1 MYCKQQ
7 RCVQHFGPILAR
19 APGMHQ
25 EAPMQDF
32 TKPSGLAVR
41 QRILDWLAGQSR
53 AMQDLLQE
61 IVNIDSG
68 SRDEAGVTAVAQ
80 ALRARLESAG
90 VAVQF
95 EPVPGYGVLL
105 HAQVPGAEQGPPVVL
120 MGHMDTV
127 YPAGTVAKRPFRV
140 EDGRAYGPGV
150 ADMKSGLVLNVF
162 VAEAFARCGGLKAP
176 RQLFFSCDEEI
187 GSPATRDLIMARVR
201 GARAVFNAEP
211 GRVSGN
217 LVTSRK
223 GSMVVEFEVQG
234 VAAHAGINHAAGAS
248 AIEALARKTLAL
260 HALTDPATGV
270 TCNVGV
276 VQGGIV
282 PNMVAPHARA
292 EVDLRFTAD
301 TNPDELLE
309 RVRAIVE
316 EESVPRTQGRI
327 TTTRRTLPMKP
338 TPDYLLAL
346 YQHGA
351 RSLGFEVQGEFTG
364 GAADSGLT
372 ASVGVPTL
380 CGTGPVGGHAHTE
393 REYCELATFVPRAQA
408 VALAVL
414 DHP

>member
-1 MYCKQQ
+1 MHETLENTASQA
-7 RCVQHFGPILAR
+7 PSAPTAPALA
-19 APGMHQ
+19 
-25 EAPMQDF
+25 
-32 TKPSGLAVR
+32 
-41 QRILDWLAGQSR
+41 WLAGQGQ
-53 AMQDLLQE
+53 AMQDLLQKV
-61 IVNIDSG
+61 VNIDSG
-68 SRDEAGVTAVAQ
+68 SRDEAGVTAVAH
-80 ALRARLESAG
+80 ALAERLLAAG
-90 VAVQF
+90 VPVQF

-105 HAQVPGAEQGPPVVL
+105 HAQVNADGAGGEGAPLIL

-127 YPAGTVAKRPFRV
+127 YPAGTVARRPFRV

-162 VAEAFARCGGLKAP
+162 VAEAFARCGGLKSP
-176 RQLFFSCDEEI
+176 LHLFFSCDEEI
-187 GSPATRDLIMARVR
+187 GSPATRDLIMDKVR
-201 GARAVFNAEP
+201 GARAVLNAEP

-217 LVTSRK
+217 VVTSRK
-223 GSMVVEFEVQG
+223 GSMVVEFEVTG

-276 VQGGIV
+276 VQGGVV
-282 PNMVAPHARA
+282 PNMVAPHAKA

-301 TNPDELLE
+301 TNPDDLLE

-327 TTTRRTLPMKP
+327 TTARRTLPMKP

-346 YQHGA
+346 YQQGA
-351 RSLGFEVQGEFTG
+351 RALGFEVQGEFTG

-380 CGTGPVGGHAHTE
+380 CATGPVGGHAHTE

-414 DHP
+414 GHP

>member
-1 MYCKQQ
+1 MQDTLEASAPQ
-7 RCVQHFGPILAR
+7 AR
-19 APGMHQ
+19 A
-25 EAPMQDF
+25 
-32 TKPSGLAVR
+32 LV
-41 QRILDWLAGQSR
+41 LDWLASQQQ
-53 AMQDLLQE
+53 AMQELLQKV
-61 IVNIDSG
+61 VNIDSG
-68 SRDEAGVTAVAQ
+68 SRDEAGVTAVAHALAERLQ
-80 ALRARLESAG
+80 AAG

-105 HAQVPGAEQGPPVVL
+105 HAQVNAAGEGAPIVL

-127 YPAGTVAKRPFRV
+127 FPAGTVAKRPYR
-140 EDGRAYGPGV
+140 EEAGRAYGPGV

-176 RQLFFSCDEEI
+176 LHLFFSCDEEI
-187 GSPATRDLIMARVR
+187 GSPATRDLIMDRVR
-201 GARAVFNAEP
+201 GARAVLNAEP

-217 LVTSRK
+217 VVTSRK
-223 GSMVVEFEVQG
+223 GSMLVEFEVEG

-270 TCNVGV
+270 TANVGV
-276 VQGGIV
+276 VHGGV
-282 PNMVAPHARA
+282 VSNMVPPHARA
-292 EVDLRFTAD
+292 ELDLRFTAD
-301 TNPDELLE
+301 TNPEDLLA
-309 RVRAIVE
+309 RVRAIIE

-327 TTTRRTLPMKP
+327 TVARSTLPMKP

-346 YQHGA
+346 YQESA
-351 RSLGFEVQGEFTG
+351 RTLGFEVQGEFTG

-380 CGTGPVGGHAHTE
+380 CATGPVGGHPHTE
-393 REYCELATFVPRAQA
+393 REYCELTTFVPRAQA

-414 DHP
+414 GHP

>member
-1 MYCKQQ
+1 
-7 RCVQHFGPILAR
+7 
-19 APGMHQ
+19 
-25 EAPMQDF
+25 MQD
-32 TKPSGLAVR
+32 TAAALPTALTIDPAVR
-41 QRILDWLAGQSR
+41 TQVLDWLASQQQ
-53 AMQDLLQE
+53 AMQELLQKV
-61 IVNIDSG
+61 VNIDSG
-68 SRDEAGVTAVAQ
+68 SRDDAGVTAVAHALAERLQ
-80 ALRARLESAG
+80 AAG
-90 VAVQF
+90 VPVQF

-105 HAQVPGAEQGPPVVL
+105 HAQVNAAGAGAPIIL

-127 YPAGTVAKRPFRV
+127 YPAGTVAKRPYR
-140 EDGRAYGPGV
+140 EEAGRAYGPGV

-162 VAEAFARCGGLKAP
+162 VAEAFARCGGLQAP
-176 RQLFFSCDEEI
+176 LHLFFSCDEEI
-187 GSPATRDLIMARVR
+187 GSPATRDLITAHAR
-201 GARAVFNAEP
+201 GARAVLNAEP

-248 AIEALARKTLAL
+248 AIDALARKTLAL
-260 HALTDPATGV
+260 HALTDPATGI
-270 TCNVGV
+270 TANVGV

-282 PNMVAPHARA
+282 PNMVAPHAKA

-301 TNPDELLE
+301 TDPDALLE

-327 TTTRRTLPMKP
+327 TVARRTMPMKT
-338 TPDYLLAL
+338 TPEYLLAL
-346 YQHGA
+346 YQQGA

-380 CGTGPVGGHAHTE
+380 CATGPVGGHPHTE
-393 REYCELATFVPRAQA
+393 REYCELTTFVPRAQA

-414 DHP
+414 GHP

>member
-1 MYCKQQ
+1 MLETLENTASQA
-7 RCVQHFGPILAR
+7 PSAPSAPALA
-19 APGMHQ
+19 
-25 EAPMQDF
+25 
-32 TKPSGLAVR
+32 
-41 QRILDWLAGQSR
+41 WLAGQGQ
-53 AMQDLLQE
+53 AMQDLLQKV
-61 IVNIDSG
+61 VNIDSG
-68 SRDEAGVTAVAQ
+68 SRDEAGVTAVAH
-80 ALRARLESAG
+80 ALAERLLAAG
-90 VAVQF
+90 VPVQF

-105 HAQVPGAEQGPPVVL
+105 HAQVNAAGAGGEGAPLIL

-127 YPAGTVAKRPFRV
+127 YPAGTVARRPFRV

-176 RQLFFSCDEEI
+176 LHLFFSCDEEI
-187 GSPATRDLIMARVR
+187 GSPATRDLIMDRVR
-201 GARAVFNAEP
+201 GARAVLNAEP

-217 LVTSRK
+217 VVTSRK

-260 HALTDPATGV
+260 HALTDLATGV

-282 PNMVAPHARA
+282 PNMVAPHAKA

-301 TNPDELLE
+301 TNPDDLLE
-309 RVRAIVE
+309 RVRSIVE

-327 TTTRRTLPMKP
+327 TLHRRTLPMKP

-346 YQHGA
+346 YQQGA

-380 CGTGPVGGHAHTE
+380 CATGPVGGHPHTE

-414 DHP
+414 GHP

>member
-1 MYCKQQ
+1 
-7 RCVQHFGPILAR
+7 
-19 APGMHQ
+19 
-25 EAPMQDF
+25 MQD
-32 TKPSGLAVR
+32 TLEESRSQVR
-41 QRILDWLAGQSR
+41 TRILDWLAGQAQ
-53 AMQDLLQE
+53 AMQDLLQK
-61 IVNIDSG
+61 VVDIDSG
-68 SRDEAGVTAVAQ
+68 SRNEAGVTAVAT
-80 ALRARLESAG
+80 ALRERLEAAG

-105 HAQVPGAEQGPPVVL
+105 HAQVPGPAEGAPILL

-127 YPAGTVAKRPFRV
+127 YPAGTAARRPFRV

-150 ADMKSGLVLNVF
+150 ADMKSGLVMNVF

-176 RQLFFSCDEEI
+176 LQLFFSCDEEI
-187 GSPATRDLIMARVR
+187 GSAATRDRIMAKAR
-201 GARAVFNAEP
+201 GARAVLNAEP

-223 GSMVVEFEVQG
+223 GSMVVEFEVEG

-270 TCNVGV
+270 TANVGV
-276 VQGGIV
+276 VHGGIV
-282 PNMVAPHARA
+282 PNMVAPHAKA
-292 EVDLRFTAD
+292 ELDMRFTSETD
-301 TNPDELLE
+301 PDELLAK
-309 RVRAIVE
+309 VRAVVE
-316 EESVPRTQGRI
+316 EESVPRTKGRI
-327 TTTRRTLPMKP
+327 TEARRTMPMKP
-338 TPDYLLAL
+338 TPDELLAL
-346 YQHGA
+346 YQRGA
-351 RSLGFEVQGEFTG
+351 KALGFEVQGEFTG

-372 ASVGVPTL
+372 ASVGAPTL

-408 VALAVL
+408 VALAIF

>member
-1 MYCKQQ
+1 
-7 RCVQHFGPILAR
+7 
-19 APGMHQ
+19 
-25 EAPMQDF
+25 MQD
-32 TKPSGLAVR
+32 TLEESRSQLR
-41 QRILDWLAGQSR
+41 TRILDWLVGQAQ
-53 AMQDLLQE
+53 AMQELLQK
-61 IVNIDSG
+61 VVDIDSG
-68 SRDEAGVTAVAQ
+68 SRNEAGVTAVAT
-80 ALRARLESAG
+80 ALRERLEAAG

-105 HAQVPGAEQGPPVVL
+105 HAQVPGPAEGAPILL

-127 YPAGTVAKRPFRV
+127 YPAGTAARRPFRV

-150 ADMKSGLVLNVF
+150 ADMKSGLVMNVF

-176 RQLFFSCDEEI
+176 LQLFFSCDEEI
-187 GSPATRDLIMARVR
+187 GSAATRDRIMAKAR
-201 GARAVFNAEP
+201 GARAVLNAEP

-223 GSMVVEFEVQG
+223 GSMVVEFEVEG

-270 TCNVGV
+270 TANVGV
-276 VQGGIV
+276 VHGGIV
-282 PNMVAPHARA
+282 PNMVAPHAKA
-292 EVDLRFTAD
+292 ELDMRFTSD
-301 TNPDELLE
+301 TDPDELLAK
-309 RVRAIVE
+309 VRAIVE
-316 EESVPRTQGRI
+316 EESVPRTRGRV
-327 TTTRRTLPMKP
+327 TEARRTMPMKP
-338 TPDYLLAL
+338 TPDELLAL
-346 YQHGA
+346 YQRGA
-351 RSLGFEVQGEFTG
+351 KALGFEVQGEFTG

-372 ASVGVPTL
+372 ASVGAPTL

-408 VALAVL
+408 VALAIF

>member
-1 MYCKQQ
+1 
-7 RCVQHFGPILAR
+7 
-19 APGMHQ
+19 
-25 EAPMQDF
+25 MQD
-32 TKPSGLAVR
+32 TLEASAPQARGLV
-41 QRILDWLAGQSR
+41 LDWLASQQQ
-53 AMQDLLQE
+53 AMQDLLQKV
-61 IVNIDSG
+61 VNIDSG
-68 SRDEAGVTAVAQ
+68 SRDEAGVTAVAHALAERLQ
-80 ALRARLESAG
+80 AAG

-105 HAQVPGAEQGPPVVL
+105 HAQVNAAGEGAPIVL

-127 YPAGTVAKRPFRV
+127 FPAGTVAKRPYR
-140 EDGRAYGPGV
+140 EEAGRAYGPGV

-176 RQLFFSCDEEI
+176 LHLFFSCDEEI
-187 GSPATRDLIMARVR
+187 GSPATRDLIMDRVR

-217 LVTSRK
+217 VVTSRK
-223 GSMVVEFEVQG
+223 GSMLVEFEVEG

-270 TCNVGV
+270 TANVGV
-276 VQGGIV
+276 VHGGV
-282 PNMVAPHARA
+282 VSNMVAPHARA
-292 EVDLRFTAD
+292 ELDLRFTAD
-301 TNPDELLE
+301 TNPEDLLA
-309 RVRAIVE
+309 RVRAIIE

-327 TTTRRTLPMKP
+327 TVARSTLPMKP

-346 YQHGA
+346 YQESA
-351 RSLGFEVQGEFTG
+351 RTLGFEVQGEFTG

-380 CGTGPVGGHAHTE
+380 CATGPVGGHPHTE
-393 REYCELATFVPRAQA
+393 REYCELTTFVPRAQA

-414 DHP
+414 GHP

>member
-1 MYCKQQ
+1 MHETLENTASQA
-7 RCVQHFGPILAR
+7 PSAPSAPALA
-19 APGMHQ
+19 
-25 EAPMQDF
+25 
-32 TKPSGLAVR
+32 
-41 QRILDWLAGQSR
+41 WLAGQGQ
-53 AMQDLLQE
+53 AMQDLLQKV
-61 IVNIDSG
+61 VNIDSG
-68 SRDEAGVTAVAQ
+68 SRDEAGVTAVAH
-80 ALRARLESAG
+80 ALAERLLAAG
-90 VAVQF
+90 VPVQF
-95 EPVPGYGVLL
+95 EPVSGYGVLL
-105 HAQVPGAEQGPPVVL
+105 HAQVNADTAGGEGAPIIL

-127 YPAGTVAKRPFRV
+127 YPAGTVARRPFRV

-162 VAEAFARCGGLKAP
+162 VAEAFARCGGLGAP
-176 RQLFFSCDEEI
+176 LHLFFSCDEEI
-187 GSPATRDLIMARVR
+187 GSPATRDLIMDKVR
-201 GARAVFNAEP
+201 GARAVLNAEP

-217 LVTSRK
+217 VVTSRK

-260 HALTDPATGV
+260 HALTDLATGV

-282 PNMVAPHARA
+282 PNMVAPHAKA

-301 TNPDELLE
+301 TNPDALLE

-327 TTTRRTLPMKP
+327 TTARRTLPMKP

-346 YQHGA
+346 YQQGA
-351 RSLGFEVQGEFTG
+351 RSLGFEVAGEFTG

-380 CGTGPVGGHAHTE
+380 CATGPVGGHPHTE
-393 REYCELATFVPRAQA
+393 REYCELSTFVPRAQA

-414 DHP
+414 GHP

>member
-1 MYCKQQ
+1 MLETLENTVSQ
-7 RCVQHFGPILAR
+7 GPSAPSAPALA
-19 APGMHQ
+19 
-25 EAPMQDF
+25 
-32 TKPSGLAVR
+32 
-41 QRILDWLAGQSR
+41 WLAGQGQ
-53 AMQDLLQE
+53 AMQDLLQKV
-61 IVNIDSG
+61 VNIDSG
-68 SRDEAGVTAVAQ
+68 SRNEAGVTAVAH
-80 ALRARLESAG
+80 ALAERLLAAG
-90 VAVQF
+90 VPVQF

-105 HAQVPGAEQGPPVVL
+105 HAQVNADGAGGEGAPLIL

-127 YPAGTVAKRPFRV
+127 YPAGTVARRPFRV

-162 VAEAFARCGGLKAP
+162 VAEAFARCGGLGAP
-176 RQLFFSCDEEI
+176 LHLFFSCDEEI
-187 GSPATRDLIMARVR
+187 GSPATRDLIMDRVR
-201 GARAVFNAEP
+201 GARAVLNAEP

-217 LVTSRK
+217 VVTSRK

-260 HALTDPATGV
+260 HALTDLATGV

-276 VQGGIV
+276 VQGGVV
-282 PNMVAPHARA
+282 PNMVAPHAKA

-301 TNPDELLE
+301 TNPDDLLE
-309 RVRAIVE
+309 RVRSIVE
-316 EESVPRTQGRI
+316 EESVPRTRGRI
-327 TTTRRTLPMKP
+327 TLHRRTLPMKP

-346 YQHGA
+346 YQQGA

-380 CGTGPVGGHAHTE
+380 CATGPVGGHPHTE

-414 DHP
+414 GHP

>member
-1 MYCKQQ
+1 MLNTLNEGLLP
-7 RCVQHFGPILAR
+7 VR
-19 APGMHQ
+19 AQ
-25 EAPMQDF
+25 
-32 TKPSGLAVR
+32 V
-41 QRILDWLAGQSR
+41 LDWLARQQQS
-53 AMQDLLQE
+53 MQDLLQKV
-61 IVNIDSG
+61 VNIESG
-68 SRDEAGVTAVAQ
+68 SRNEAGVKAVAHALAERLQ
-80 ALRARLESAG
+80 AAG
-90 VAVQF
+90 VPVQF

-105 HAQVPGAEQGPPVVL
+105 HAQVNPAEGAAAGGAPIIL

-127 YPAGTVAKRPFRV
+127 FPDGTVAKRPYR
-140 EDGRAYGPGV
+140 EEAGRAYGPGV

-162 VAEAFARCGGLKAP
+162 VAEAFARCGGLQAP
-176 RQLFFSCDEEI
+176 LHLFFSCDEEI

-217 LVTSRK
+217 VVTSRK

-327 TTTRRTLPMKP
+327 TTSRRTLPMKP
-338 TPDYLLAL
+338 TPDDLLAL
-346 YQHGA
+346 YQQGA

-380 CGTGPVGGHAHTE
+380 CATGPVGGHAHTE
-393 REYCELATFVPRAQA
+393 REYCELSTFVPRAQA

-414 DHP
+414 AHP

>member
-1 MYCKQQ
+1 MLETLENTVSQA
-7 RCVQHFGPILAR
+7 PSAPSAPALA
-19 APGMHQ
+19 
-25 EAPMQDF
+25 
-32 TKPSGLAVR
+32 
-41 QRILDWLAGQSR
+41 WLAGQGQ
-53 AMQDLLQE
+53 AMQDLLQKV
-61 IVNIDSG
+61 VNIDSG
-68 SRDEAGVTAVAQ
+68 SRDEAGVTAVAH
-80 ALRARLESAG
+80 ALAERLLAEG
-90 VAVQF
+90 VPVQF

-105 HAQVPGAEQGPPVVL
+105 HAQVNADGAGGEGAPLIL

-127 YPAGTVAKRPFRV
+127 YPAGTVARRPFRV

-176 RQLFFSCDEEI
+176 LHLFFSCDEEI
-187 GSPATRDLIMARVR
+187 GSPATRDLIMDRVR
-201 GARAVFNAEP
+201 GARAVLNAEP

-217 LVTSRK
+217 VVTSRK

-270 TCNVGV
+270 TCNMGV
-276 VQGGIV
+276 VQGGVV
-282 PNMVAPHARA
+282 PNMVAPHAKA

-301 TNPDELLE
+301 TNPDDLLE

-316 EESVPRTQGRI
+316 EESVPRTQGSI
-327 TTTRRTLPMKP
+327 TTARRTLPMKP

-346 YQHGA
+346 YQQGA

-380 CGTGPVGGHAHTE
+380 CATGPVGGHPHTE

-414 DHP
+414 GHP

>member
-1 MYCKQQ
+1 MQDTLEASAPQ
-7 RCVQHFGPILAR
+7 AR
-19 APGMHQ
+19 A
-25 EAPMQDF
+25 
-32 TKPSGLAVR
+32 LV
-41 QRILDWLAGQSR
+41 LDWLASQQQ
-53 AMQDLLQE
+53 AMQDLLQKV
-61 IVNIDSG
+61 VNIDSG
-68 SRDEAGVTAVAQ
+68 SRDEAGVTAVAHALAERLQ
-80 ALRARLESAG
+80 AAG

-105 HAQVPGAEQGPPVVL
+105 HAQVNAAGEGAPIVL

-127 YPAGTVAKRPFRV
+127 FPAGTVAKRPYR
-140 EDGRAYGPGV
+140 EEAGRAYGPGV

-176 RQLFFSCDEEI
+176 LHLFFSCDEEI
-187 GSPATRDLIMARVR
+187 GSPATRDLIMDRVR

-217 LVTSRK
+217 VVTSRK
-223 GSMVVEFEVQG
+223 GSMLVEFEVEG

-270 TCNVGV
+270 TANVGV
-276 VQGGIV
+276 VHGGV
-282 PNMVAPHARA
+282 VSNMVAPHARA
-292 EVDLRFTAD
+292 ELDLRFTAD
-301 TNPDELLE
+301 TNPEDLLA
-309 RVRAIVE
+309 RVRAIIE

-327 TTTRRTLPMKP
+327 TVARSTLPMKP

-346 YQHGA
+346 YQESA
-351 RSLGFEVQGEFTG
+351 RTLGFEVQGEFTG

-380 CGTGPVGGHAHTE
+380 CATGPVGGHPHTE
-393 REYCELATFVPRAQA
+393 REYCELTTFVPRAQA

-414 DHP
+414 AHP

>member
-1 MYCKQQ
+1 
-7 RCVQHFGPILAR
+7 
-19 APGMHQ
+19 
-25 EAPMQDF
+25 MQD
-32 TKPSGLAVR
+32 TLEESRSQLR
-41 QRILDWLAGQSR
+41 TRILDWLAGQAQ
-53 AMQDLLQE
+53 AMQDLLQK
-61 IVNIDSG
+61 VVDIDSG
-68 SRDEAGVTAVAQ
+68 SRNEAGVTAVAA
-80 ALRARLESAG
+80 ALRERLEAAG

-105 HAQVPGAEQGPPVVL
+105 HAQVPGPAEGAPILL

-127 YPAGTVAKRPFRV
+127 YPAGTAARRPFRV

-150 ADMKSGLVLNVF
+150 ADMKSGLVMNVF

-176 RQLFFSCDEEI
+176 LQLFFSCDEEI
-187 GSPATRDLIMARVR
+187 GSAATRDRIMAKAR
-201 GARAVFNAEP
+201 GARAVLNAEP

-223 GSMVVEFEVQG
+223 GSMVVEFEVEG

-270 TCNVGV
+270 TANVGV
-276 VQGGIV
+276 VHGGIV
-282 PNMVAPHARA
+282 PNMVAPHAKA
-292 EVDLRFTAD
+292 ELDMRFTSD
-301 TNPDELLE
+301 TDPDELLAK
-309 RVRAIVE
+309 VRAIVE
-316 EESVPRTQGRI
+316 EESVPRTRGRV
-327 TTTRRTLPMKP
+327 TESRRTMPMKP
-338 TPDYLLAL
+338 TPDELLAL
-346 YQHGA
+346 YQRGA
-351 RSLGFEVQGEFTG
+351 KALGFEVQGEFTG

-372 ASVGVPTL
+372 ASVGAPTL

-408 VALAVL
+408 VALAIF

>member
-1 MYCKQQ
+1 MQDTLEESRAQQ
-7 RCVQHFGPILAR
+7 RAR
-19 APGMHQ
+19 
-25 EAPMQDF
+25 
-32 TKPSGLAVR
+32 L
-41 QRILDWLAGQSR
+41 LDWLAGQQQ
-53 AMQDLLQE
+53 AMQDLLQK
-61 IVNIDSG
+61 VVDIDSG

-80 ALRARLESAG
+80 ALRERLEAAG
-90 VAVQF
+90 VAVRF

-105 HAQVPGAEQGPPVVL
+105 HADVPGPSEGAPILL

-127 YPAGTVAKRPFRV
+127 YPAGTVARRPFRV

-150 ADMKSGLVLNVF
+150 ADMKSGLVLNAF
-162 VAEAFARCGGLKAP
+162 VAEAFARCGGLRVPLK
-176 RQLFFSCDEEI
+176 LFFSCDEEI
-187 GSPATRDLIMARVR
+187 GSPATRERIMDVAR

-223 GSMVVEFEVQG
+223 GSMAVEFEVEG

-248 AIEALARKTLAL
+248 ALEALARKLIVL

-270 TCNVGV
+270 TTNVGV
-276 VQGGIV
+276 VHGGIV
-282 PNMVAPHARA
+282 PNMVAPHAKA
-292 EVDLRFTAD
+292 ELDVRYTAGTD
-301 TNPDELLE
+301 PDMLLE
-309 RVRAIVE
+309 RIRAIIE
-316 EESVPRTQGRI
+316 EESLPRTRGRI
-327 TTTRRTLPMKP
+327 TESRRTLPMAP
-338 TPDYLLAL
+338 TPDALLDL
-346 YQHGA
+346 YRRGA
-351 RSLGFEVQGEFTG
+351 QSLGFDVQGEFTG

-408 VALAVL
+408 VALAVF

>member
-1 MYCKQQ
+1 MHETHKNKATQ
-7 RCVQHFGPILAR
+7 VDSATAAPALAWL
-19 APGMHQ
+19 
-25 EAPMQDF
+25 
-32 TKPSGLAVR
+32 SG
-41 QRILDWLAGQSR
+41 QGQ
-53 AMQDLLQE
+53 AMQDLLQKV
-61 IVNIDSG
+61 VNIDSG
-68 SRDEAGVTAVAQ
+68 SRDEAGVTAVAH
-80 ALRARLESAG
+80 ALAERLLAAG
-90 VAVQF
+90 VPVQF

-105 HAQVPGAEQGPPVVL
+105 HAQVTPDEAAGEGAPIIL

-127 YPAGTVAKRPFRV
+127 YPAGTVARRPFRV

-162 VAEAFARCGGLKAP
+162 VAEAFARCGGLHAP
-176 RQLFFSCDEEI
+176 LHLFFSCDEEI
-187 GSPATRDLIMARVR
+187 GSPATRDLIMDKVR

-217 LVTSRK
+217 VVTSRK
-223 GSMVVEFEVQG
+223 GSMVVEFEVTG

-248 AIEALARKTLAL
+248 AIEALAHKTLAL

-282 PNMVAPHARA
+282 PNMVAPHAKA

-301 TNPDELLE
+301 TDPDALLE

-316 EESVPRTQGRI
+316 EASVPRTQGRI
-327 TTTRRTLPMKP
+327 TTAHRTLPMKP

-346 YQHGA
+346 YQQGA
-351 RSLGFEVQGEFTG
+351 RALGFEVQGEFTG

-380 CGTGPVGGHAHTE
+380 CATGPVGGHPHTE
-393 REYCELATFVPRAQA
+393 REYCELSTFVPRAQA

-414 DHP
+414 GHP

>member
-1 MYCKQQ
+1 MHEMLEKTAS
-7 RCVQHFGPILAR
+7 HAPSAPSAPALA
-19 APGMHQ
+19 
-25 EAPMQDF
+25 
-32 TKPSGLAVR
+32 
-41 QRILDWLAGQSR
+41 WLAGQVQ
-53 AMQDLLQE
+53 AMQNLLQKV
-61 IVNIDSG
+61 VNIDSG
-68 SRDEAGVTAVAQ
+68 SRDEAGVTAVAH
-80 ALRARLESAG
+80 ALAERLLAAG
-90 VAVQF
+90 VPVQF

-105 HAQVPGAEQGPPVVL
+105 HAQVHPDEAAGKGAPIIL

-127 YPAGTVAKRPFRV
+127 YPAGTVARRPFRV

-162 VAEAFARCGGLKAP
+162 VAEAFARCGGLHAP
-176 RQLFFSCDEEI
+176 LHLFFSCDEEI

-217 LVTSRK
+217 VVTSRK
-223 GSMVVEFEVQG
+223 GSMVVEFEVTG

-282 PNMVAPHARA
+282 PNMVAPHAKA

-301 TNPDELLE
+301 TDPDALLE
-309 RVRAIVE
+309 RVRAIAE
-316 EESVPRTQGRI
+316 ETSVPRTQGRI
-327 TTTRRTLPMKP
+327 TTARRTLPMKP

-346 YQHGA
+346 YQQGA
-351 RSLGFEVQGEFTG
+351 RALGFEVQGEFTG

-380 CGTGPVGGHAHTE
+380 CATGPVGGHPHTE
-393 REYCELATFVPRAQA
+393 REYCELSTFVPRAQA

-414 DHP
+414 GHP

>member
-1 MYCKQQ
+1 MHETLENTASQA
-7 RCVQHFGPILAR
+7 PSAPSAPALA
-19 APGMHQ
+19 
-25 EAPMQDF
+25 
-32 TKPSGLAVR
+32 
-41 QRILDWLAGQSR
+41 WLAGQGQ
-53 AMQDLLQE
+53 AMQDLLQKV
-61 IVNIDSG
+61 VNIDSG
-68 SRDEAGVTAVAQ
+68 SRDEAGVTAVAH
-80 ALRARLESAG
+80 ALAERLLAAG
-90 VAVQF
+90 VPVQF

-105 HAQVPGAEQGPPVVL
+105 HAQVNADTAGGEGAPIIL

-127 YPAGTVAKRPFRV
+127 YPAGTVARRPFRV

-162 VAEAFARCGGLKAP
+162 VAEAFARCGGLGAP
-176 RQLFFSCDEEI
+176 LHLFFSCDEEI
-187 GSPATRDLIMARVR
+187 GSPATRDLIMDKVR
-201 GARAVFNAEP
+201 GARAVLNAEP

-217 LVTSRK
+217 VVTSRK

-260 HALTDPATGV
+260 HALTDLATGV

-282 PNMVAPHARA
+282 PNMVAPHAKA

-301 TNPDELLE
+301 TNPDALLE

-327 TTTRRTLPMKP
+327 TTARRTLPMKP

-346 YQHGA
+346 YQQGA
-351 RSLGFEVQGEFTG
+351 RSLGFEVAGEFTG

-380 CGTGPVGGHAHTE
+380 CATGPVGGHPHTE

-414 DHP
+414 GHP